1 MAKRIRVWAWLL
13 IPMLLAAG
21 GVLAQLGGGPR
32 RTREDGR
39 KPRPKIGEV
48 FQDFTLKDVEGK
60 KVKFSS
66 FRGKKILVL
75 ELGACT

>member
-21 GVLAQLGGGPR
+21 AVSAQPGGGR
-32 RTREDGR
+32 RQAQGNKRR
-39 KPRPKIGEV
+39 PRPKIGEV
-48 FQDFTLKDVEGK
+48 FQDFALKDVKGE
-60 KVKFSS
+60 KVRFSS